1 MNSQGAWNVSD
12 AAAPWGIVIIN
23 PPTDLSIDRIKVYYD
38 CTILN
43 SRRIGADVVKI
54 CHRHGHGPVSVK
66 GAAVEACGTV
76 QSSDLGARKE
86 AVAAVACVREQI
98 WVDSL
103 PKRENLRCP
112 DKMLSRLAA
121 DNVYRYLFDGSV
133 FVQDGG
139 GGGGP
144 EDGWVKRG
152 NSNGFL

>member
-1 MNSQGAWNVSD
+1 MIAQHSTPAGW
-12 AAAPWGIVIIN
+12 
-23 PPTDLSIDRIKVYYD
+23 
-38 CTILN
+38 
-43 SRRIGADVVKI
+43 ADVKI

-103 PKRENLRCP
+103 PKREHLRCP
-112 DKMLSRLAA
+112 DKMLSRLVA

-133 FVQDGG
+133 CVQDGG
-139 GGGGP
+139 GGDECQKMRELGC
-144 EDGWVKRG
+144 V
-152 NSNGFL
+152 